1 MNFGMKLMYME
12 MNQHYNMRAKA
23 VNFERGQDPKR
34 AMEIGLLGGE
44 ELQKALVDQ
53 LWPDAVHVRY
63 SREAG
68 TPRIEDVME
77 WAEYFVED
85 NKHRLDE
92 IQPDQVSVQ
101 DFAEQWD
108 MY

>member
-1 MNFGMKLMYME
+1 
-12 MNQHYNMRAKA
+12 MRAKTI
-23 VNFERGQDPKR
+23 NFERGQDPKR
-34 AMEIGLLGGE
+34 AMKIGLLGGE
-44 ELQKALVDQ
+44 ELQKALVKS
-53 LWPDAVHVRY
+53 LWPDVAHEHY

-68 TPRIEDVME
+68 RPRIEDLEE

-92 IQPDQVSVQ
+92 IQPDKVSVQ
-101 DFAEQWD
+101 DFVEQWD